1 MVQLKE
7 PAEQVTCTACVT
19 QGAAAKLHLEFRVG
33 NEFVVGKALTI
44 KYIFNFE
51 TSIENCFK

>member
-1 MVQLKE
+1 MVQFKE
-7 PAEQVTCTACVT
+7 PACVT

-44 KYIFNFE
+44 KYIVNFE
-51 TSIENCFK
+51 TIIENCFK